1 MEQNVIQINGEVMI
15 NVDVS
20 AKNTMCVENI
30 MFGTLLHVIVKKY
43 LASIMNNSAIICDKI
58 ISTEE
63 INLMK
68 KNIPCKTQNFY
79 YLLAFL
85 LIIITLLI
93 AVSIY
98 SYLIRYQAKQKNILP
113 FHDTKSKSKSI
124 LLI

>member
-30 MFGTLLHVIVKKY
+30 MFGTLLHVIVKNY

>member
-30 MFGTLLHVIVKKY
+30 MFGTLLHVIVKNY

-98 SYLIRYQAKQKNILP
+98 SYLIRYQAKKIYILP